1 MTLDFPMV
9 LRCEWL
15 KRRRS
20 FAGWLVLGGALF
32 TPAIIIAVRLVQH
45 AKLPALYANPAF
57 WPSLWRSAW
66 ESMAMLL
73 LPIAAILA
81 TSLVAQIEFRNNAWK
96 QVRTLP
102 LHPATIYAAKLAV
115 ILVLIGQL
123 LALFSV
129 GIWLAAAVPWL
140 FVAGV
145 PWPSDMLSPS
155 FVFAQNARYFVD
167 CLPIVAAQYAIALHS
182 RNYLVP
188 LGAGFVAWIGALGL
202 LQWKY
207 AFVFPYTYTMLD
219 YLGGEPAGKVTVPAI
234 GTAPYALGYAAV
246 FAVAGYVLFATK
258 RQKG

>member
-1 MTLDFPMV
+1 MTIDLPLV
-9 LRCEWL
+9 LRSEWL

-20 FAGWLVLGGALF
+20 FAGWLVVGGALF

-73 LPIAAILA
+73 LPVAAVLA
-81 TSLVAQIEFRNNAWK
+81 TSLVTQIEYRNNAWK

-102 LHPATIYAAKLAV
+102 LHPAAIYVAKLV
-115 ILVLIGQL
+115 VVLVLIVQL

-140 FVAGV
+140 AAKNT
-145 PWPSDMLSPS
+145 PWPAGMLDPW

-167 CLPIVAAQYAIALHS
+167 CLPIVAAQYALALSS

-188 LGAGFVAWIGALGL
+188 LGAGFVAWIAALGL
-202 LQWKY
+202 LPWKY
-207 AFVFPYTYTMLD
+207 AYVFPYTYTMLD
-219 YLGGEPAGKVTVPAI
+219 YLAREPVAKVFVPDGGVQPF
-234 GTAPYALGYAAV
+234 ALAWFVV
-246 FAVAGYVLFATK
+246 FAVAGYVLFVA
-258 RQKG
+258 RPYKG